1 MYIIILKYFAYPF
14 LDSCFF
20 FRASLKFLSQ
30 GSCLCNKC
38 WRKNLLSSRLA
49 AVTAFRLAALPA
61 LGLAALPAF
70 GLPALPAFGLP
81 AVAPA
86 LGLLVVFFGRT
97 SFLKFQKMAKLKTRN
112 V

>member
-1 MYIIILKYFAYPF
+1 MYINLLKYFAYSF
-14 LDSCFF
+14 LESCFF
-20 FRASLKFLSQ
+20 FRASLKFLSKR
-30 GSCLCNKC
+30 SCLCNKC

-61 LGLAALPAF
+61 FGLA
-70 GLPALPAFGLP
+70 ALPAFGLP

-86 LGLLVVFFGRT
+86 FGLLVVFFGRT
-97 SFLKFQKMAKLKTRN
+97 SFLKFEKMAKLKKRN

>member
-1 MYIIILKYFAYPF
+1 MYINLLKYFAYSF
-14 LDSCFF
+14 LESCFF
-20 FRASLKFLSQ
+20 FRASLKFLSKR
-30 GSCLCNKC
+30 SCLCNKC

-49 AVTAFRLAALPA
+49 AVPAFRLAALPA

-70 GLPALPAFGLP
+70 GLPAVAPAFGLP

-86 LGLLVVFFGRT
+86 FGLFGRT
-97 SFLKFQKMAKLKTRN
+97 SCLKFQKMAKLKTRN